1 MFGILVSAFNSV
13 LGFVLRG
20 VVVKCVVFGALFAVV
35 TGFVAVLQ
43 SAGLFPSASS
53 LSGAFGGIPAGMWY
67 FLDLFRFDVGIPMV
81 LSAYGARFI
90 IRRIPFIG

>member
-1 MFGILVSAFNSV
+1 MFGIVLSAFNAI

-20 VVVKCVVFGALFAVV
+20 VVVKFVVFAALFAVV
-35 TGFVAVLQ
+35 TAFVSVLQ
-43 SAGLFPSASS
+43 SAGVFPSAAG
-53 LSGAFGGIPAGMWY
+53 LTGAFGGIPAGMWY
-67 FLDLFRFDVGIPMV
+67 FLDLFRFDAGIPMV

>member
-1 MFGILVSAFNSV
+1 MFGIVLSALNAV

-20 VVVKCVVFGALFAVV
+20 VVVKFVIFTLLFAVV
-35 TGFVAVLQ
+35 SGFVTVLQ
-43 SAGLFPSASS
+43 AAGVFPSAAG
-53 LSGAFGGIPAGMWY
+53 LTGAFGGIPAGMWY